1 MKSKAKRR
9 TASETLAPTPETR
22 VREALLAALTSLH
35 ESFPTLTLAQYMI
48 ALEVLVA
55 ETRGEPHTLTTLK
68 EKLGLPHATAS
79 RLVWT
84 LTAEGGELG
93 ALRYEPHPTDRRLK
107 YLHIERKALRKLLP
121 HGLMQSVL
129 ALRKAS

>member
-1 MKSKAKRR
+1 MKTKTKRG
-9 TASETLAPTPETR
+9 APLAFALPAETR

-35 ESFPTLTLAQYMI
+35 ESFPTLTLAQYLI

-84 LTAEGGELG
+84 LTSEGGDLG
-93 ALRYEPHPTDRRLK
+93 ALRYEAHPTDRRLK

-129 ALRKAS
+129 ALRNAR